1 MDSMFEGCN
10 NLTEIKINI
19 EAQQLNNIDDMFKGC
34 DKLESIIIKQF
45 DAPNLKNMNGIF
57 ANLIS
62 LTNLT
67 INYIISKNAQLNS
80 LT

>member
-57 ANLIS
+57 SHLIS

-67 INYIISKNAQLNS
+67 INYIISRMHNLI
-80 LT
+80 